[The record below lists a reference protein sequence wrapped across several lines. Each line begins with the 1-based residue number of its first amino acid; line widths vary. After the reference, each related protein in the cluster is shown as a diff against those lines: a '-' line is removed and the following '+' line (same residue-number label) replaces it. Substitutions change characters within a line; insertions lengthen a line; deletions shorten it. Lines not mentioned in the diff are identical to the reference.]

1 MLLLALLPLPALAD
15 ADVDPEALLREYA
28 DGNGGTP
35 AVVALVID
43 RDPASGAYRQAVY
56 THGELDGRPPDRD
69 TLFEIGS
76 ISKVFTSLLL
86 ADMVR
91 RGEVRL
97 DTTIGELADVVLP
110 EDVASITLQELSR
123 HTSGLPRLP
132 MSAGFWMRAVFRAED
147 PYAGTTRE
155 DLLRPLRKVDV
166 GTRGAFA
173 YSNFGVALLGQ
184 LLADRAG
191 KPYRQLL
198 EERVLRP
205 HGMSGIYFDVASAPR
220 ERLVQGWRANGLKAS
235 HWHFGAY
242 APAGSLVASAAGLG
256 AFVEQQMDADRGLW
270 RFTGAD
276 GAAGPVRLGWL
287 EDRIGTETLIWHN
300 GGTGGFSSF
309 AGFLP
314 AQGRGVVVLSN
325 SDVPVDFLA
334 RRLLGQ
340 DSSPPPHHRPAWT
353 AVTAVM
359 MLLAPLGL
367 AGRRLRRRWDSGRP
381 VRSENRWDVIAM
393 LAGYAFIYSVF
404 VPFGNWTFLPI
415 WVAWVSIGI
424 AALLAVSLL
433 PEWKHLEWRG
443 EASRWRFRWAIASA
457 VIYAALTLAFVL

>member
-1 MLLLALLPLPALAD
+1 PRGPGRARAVVSSGISGKPRTRRPPAARRWRSPRCSGWRPGCGRTPTRCSCCCRRRSTRERATDGASPPLNPSADLRRRLRGRATALAVLLLALLPLPALAD

-97 DTTIGELADVVLP
+97 HTTIGELADVALP

-123 HTSGLPRLP
+123 HNSGLPRLP
-132 MSAGFWMRAVFRAED
+132 MSDGFWMRAVFRAED

-220 ERLVQGWRANGLKAS
+220 DRL
-235 HWHFGAY
+235 
-242 APAGSLVASAAGLG
+242 
-256 AFVEQQMDADRGLW
+256 
-270 RFTGAD
+270 
-276 GAAGPVRLGWL
+276 
-287 EDRIGTETLIWHN
+287 
-300 GGTGGFSSF
+300 
-309 AGFLP
+309 
-314 AQGRGVVVLSN
+314 
-325 SDVPVDFLA
+325 
-334 RRLLGQ
+334 
-340 DSSPPPHHRPAWT
+340 
-353 AVTAVM
+353 
-359 MLLAPLGL
+359 
-367 AGRRLRRRWDSGRP
+367 
-381 VRSENRWDVIAM
+381 
-393 LAGYAFIYSVF
+393 
-404 VPFGNWTFLPI
+404 
-415 WVAWVSIGI
+415 
-424 AALLAVSLL
+424 
-433 PEWKHLEWRG
+433 
-443 EASRWRFRWAIASA
+443 
-457 VIYAALTLAFVL
+457 